1 MAQPSAYNR
10 AFNFSNYQAQ
20 NPTSPLPGAQ
30 VDIELSRLKAVTDE
44 IRSVIAALQR
54 DDLALANRSVGFDQ
68 LKTEVNIGVNP
79 PSSWTTA
86 TNYIARDSVFKDQ
99 KFYICETSHVS
110 GTFATDLAAG
120 KWELI
125 ADFTA
130 AQAASLVT
138 YDNGTSGLTAT
149 NMQDAMDELVASI
162 AVQSVFGRSG
172 TVTAT
177 AGDYD
182 ADQIDFDPTGLAHT
196 NATDLQEAIA
206 DHDAAIAGRAAASH
220 THSQSDITNLTTD
233 LAAKVPTSR
242 TIATAGLATGG
253 GDLSTGRTITVTAA
267 SQAEAEAGTA
277 SGVVMTPLRVK
288 QAIDALAG
296 GIDYQAFTSS
306 GTWTKPSGT
315 TASSRVLVQAWG
327 GGGGGTTDGG
337 AAAGGGGGGAYA
349 EAWFAA
355 SALSSTKAVTVGSG
369 GATGATGGTGG
380 TSSFG
385 SHLSAPGGA
394 GGSAAGGGAGGVFF
408 AGDEWSGGVGGYGS
422 SSAGGSVKYGGGGG
436 GGRFGT
442 AGTSVFGGNGGQ
454 GTAGSAPGGGGH
466 GGSGQSHVGARGEVR
481 VTTFI

>member
-1 MAQPSAYNR
+1 MAQPSPYNR

-20 NPTSPLPGAQ
+20 NPTLPLPGAQ

-54 DDLALANRSVGFDQ
+54 DDLALSNRSVGYDQ

-79 PSSWTTA
+79 PSSWATA

-110 GTFATDLAAG
+110 GTFATDLATG

-206 DHDAAIAGRAAASH
+206 DHDAAIAGRAASSH
-220 THSQSDITNLTTD
+220 THAQSDITNLTTD

-242 TIATAGLATGG
+242 TISVAGLATGG
-253 GDLSTGRTITVTAA
+253 GDLSAGRTITVAIA
-267 SQAEAEAGTA
+267 SQAEAEAGSA
-277 SGVVMTPLRVK
+277 NDKAMTPLRVK

-296 GIDYQAFTSS
+296 IDYQAFTAS
-306 GTWTKPSGT
+306 GTWAKPSGT

-327 GGGGGTTDGG
+327 AGG
-337 AAAGGGGGGAYA
+337 AGNTTSAGSNNGGGGGGAYR
-349 EAWFAA
+349 EKWFMA
-355 SALSSTKAVTVGSG
+355 SDLASSVSVTIGAGGVKSEPGGSG
-369 GATGATGGTGG
+369 GA
-380 TSSFG
+380 SSFG
-385 SHLSAPGGA
+385 ALLSAPGGS
-394 GGSAAGGGAGGVFF
+394 GGSNSGGGAGGTGFTF
-408 AGDEWSGGVGGYGS
+408 W
-422 SSAGGSVKYGGGGG
+422 AGGSGGYASSAAGSVAYGGGGG
-436 GGRFGT
+436 GGEATNTTG
-442 AGTSVFGGNGGQ
+442 GTSLQGGDGGDA
-454 GTAGSAPGGGGH
+454 GSAGSAPGGGG
-466 GGSGQSHVGARGEVR
+466 GWNANGARGEVR